1 VKLINGLNLPSMRF
15 SFKEC
20 PSWFTNY
27 VVDEFLDEFHSGA
40 RATNAVSDS
49 LNDPT
54 QRDKLL
60 DYAVEFFTAK
70 EICVKKQDRQ
80 IWFDIDEND
89 PKYFWLILKW
99 SE

>member
-1 VKLINGLNLPSMRF
+1 
-15 SFKEC
+15 
-20 PSWFTNY
+20 
-27 VVDEFLDEFHSGA
+27 
-40 RATNAVSDS
+40 
-49 LNDPT
+49 
-54 QRDKLL
+54 L

-70 EICVKKQDRQ
+70 GICVKKQDRQ